1 MIHAM
6 SFTHV
11 RLVCYNIN
19 MICLKVQVFEQ
30 LETVSNHRM
39 SKNIHVQLT
48 LFEARVL
55 QFRAVRLF
63 YIYLFFSSVYAVHVT
78 LSVCDLLNVINLHGV
93 LWHGTIPRRFRYLN
107 MTKIDWTAMQVEID
121 NSNIFIRLL
130 LFHAIELLFYT
141 IKKKRLWTWSIVR
154 PQDCWFPIFYLFV
167 HFIGTCTFV
176 HTVCTVHCTLYPNT
190 QLLTL
195 IVRYC
200 QISVARWSFT
210 ISLPFCFIVDAK
222 LLLCVANGIV
232 TIDVL
237 INRPMDLFLNW

>member
-1 MIHAM
+1 MSKYSESVGLRISRNSLMIHAM

-107 MTKIDWTAMQVEID
+107 MTKIDWTAMPVEID

-141 IKKKRLWTWSIVR
+141 IKKNVFELDRLFDHKHWMV
-154 PQDCWFPIFYLFV
+154 WFPIFYLFV
-167 HFIGTCTFV
+167 YFIDTCTYSI
-176 HTVCTVHCTLYPNT
+176 VCTVQCTLYTIHNCWR
-190 QLLTL
+190 LL
-195 IVRYC
+195 
-200 QISVARWSFT
+200 
-210 ISLPFCFIVDAK
+210 
-222 LLLCVANGIV
+222 
-232 TIDVL
+232 
-237 INRPMDLFLNW
+237 

>member
-1 MIHAM
+1 M
-6 SFTHV
+6 
-11 RLVCYNIN
+11 
-19 MICLKVQVFEQ
+19 
-30 LETVSNHRM
+30 
-39 SKNIHVQLT
+39 
-48 LFEARVL
+48 
-55 QFRAVRLF
+55 RLF

-107 MTKIDWTAMQVEID
+107 MTKIDGTAMSVETD
-121 NSNIFIRLL
+121 KSNIFIRLL

-141 IKKKRLWTWSIVR
+141 IKKTSLNLIDCSTTSIE
-154 PQDCWFPIFYLFV
+154 WFGFQFFYLFV
-167 HFIGTCTFV
+167 YFIDTCTYSV
-176 HTVCTVHCTLYPNT
+176 HSAMYIVHNT

-195 IVRYC
+195 IVRHC

>member
-1 MIHAM
+1 MSKYSESVGLRISRNSLMIHAM

-19 MICLKVQVFEQ
+19 MILCLKVQVFEQ

-93 LWHGTIPRRFRYLN
+93 L
-107 MTKIDWTAMQVEID
+107 
-121 NSNIFIRLL
+121 
-130 LFHAIELLFYT
+130 
-141 IKKKRLWTWSIVR
+141 
-154 PQDCWFPIFYLFV
+154 
-167 HFIGTCTFV
+167 
-176 HTVCTVHCTLYPNT
+176 
-190 QLLTL
+190 
-195 IVRYC
+195 
-200 QISVARWSFT
+200 
-210 ISLPFCFIVDAK
+210 
-222 LLLCVANGIV
+222 
-232 TIDVL
+232 
-237 INRPMDLFLNW
+237 